1 MEHGNLFQ
9 NRRVMNLENIT
20 NSHIK
25 AVIDEYIHSERD
37 RMILLDRF
45 CNGYTY
51 ERIAEKHDMSTVQ
64 IKRIVYKNEM
74 TLFIHL

>member
-1 MEHGNLFQ
+1 MRNLT
-9 NRRVMNLENIT
+9 NIT
-20 NSHIK
+20 NSQIK
-25 AVIDEYIHSERD
+25 AVIEEYIHSERD

-74 TLFIHL
+74 SLFNHL